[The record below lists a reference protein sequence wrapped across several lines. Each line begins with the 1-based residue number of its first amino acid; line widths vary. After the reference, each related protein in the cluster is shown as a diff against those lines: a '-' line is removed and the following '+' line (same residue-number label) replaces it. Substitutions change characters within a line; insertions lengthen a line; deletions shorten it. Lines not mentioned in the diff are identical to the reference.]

1 MTKRVELTPTQ
12 GALTGDLAEPVG
24 TGKVG
29 GIVLIQEWHGVNDYI
44 RAVVDRF
51 AAAGFLTVAPDL
63 YHGKV
68 VTNDAD
74 AAALMNGLDFGKAVG
89 EIGAAT
95 RALKENPRSN
105 GKVAVLGFCMGGAL
119 SLASACNVPGLAA
132 VVAFY
137 GTPDVDQL
145 DLKKITAPVLAHFAK
160 NDDWAKPEKAELI
173 KQRMDA
179 LGKPMELHV
188 YDAGHAFMRDTDPT
202 KYAPE
207 ASTEAWARTI
217 AFLETHIGQ

>member
-1 MTKRVELTPTQ
+1 MTTRVELTPTQ
-12 GALTGDLAEPVG
+12 GALSGELAEPSG

-29 GIVLIQEWHGVNDYI
+29 GIVLIQEWHGVNEHI
-44 RAVVDRF
+44 RAQVDRF

-63 YHGKV
+63 YHGKIA
-68 VTNDAD
+68 TNDTD
-74 AAALMNGLDFGKAVG
+74 AAAMMNALDFGKAVG
-89 EIGAAT
+89 EIGAAV
-95 RALKENPRSN
+95 RSLKENPRSN

-119 SLASACNVPGLAA
+119 SLASACNLPGLAA

-145 DLKKITAPVLAHFAK
+145 DLKKVTAPILAHFAK
-160 NDDWAKPEKAELI
+160 HDEWAKPEKAELI

-179 LGKPMELHV
+179 LGKPMELYV

-202 KYAPE
+202 KYAPAAAE
-207 ASTEAWARTI
+207 SAWARTI
-217 AFLETHIGQ
+217 AFLEKTIGK